1 MPLEFAVAG
10 SDDPAA
16 ALAPLVEVWQA
27 LLATHVKD
35 WDGRCSG
42 CRWQTRPADRWPCD
56 LYLVAAAAQRLASAQ
71 APRPLIQKRPV
82 DPVIVREMR
91 PRIDPIAGS

>member
-1 MPLEFAVAG
+1 MPLETAVAA

-16 ALAPLVEVWQA
+16 ALAPLVEVWRV

-35 WDGRCSG
+35 RDGRCSA

-71 APRPLIQKRPV
+71 PPLVIRKRPV
-82 DPVIVREMR
+82 DPVIVRDLR
-91 PRIDPIAGS
+91 PTNGPIAGS